1 MILLIIQD
9 KSYTIQNL
17 QRSPTPQ
24 TSNWS
29 GTFFC
34 CFLQQTVFKTHITLK
49 YFLTTIGSWKN
60 IAAPPTSYSAFA
72 GVTNNNPWLHLSFRN
87 IIAPF
92 MGPFWLLL
100 MSNVETNMIW
110 QHETNQSI
118 ELLAKKDFRFSLH
131 SNLYIQSKC
140 LSCSATRNEFYVL

>member
-1 MILLIIQD
+1 MKQVNDSLRISLKYFRSFRGPLLNKPVTGQE
-9 KSYTIQNL
+9 L
-17 QRSPTPQ
+17 
-24 TSNWS
+24 
-29 GTFFC
+29 FC

-131 SNLYIQSKC
+131 SKVIHLK
-140 LSCSATRNEFYVL
+140 